1 MSGPETT
8 ALKDAAVADLVRA
21 ALAEDIGDGDITS
34 AAIVPEDRTCIARIK
49 AKAPGVLAGIHVAEA
64 VFMAVDPRLDF
75 EAAAFDGSHLS
86 PGDHV
91 AVIGG
96 SARAMLAAE
105 RTALNFLQRM
115 SGIASATAEAVRVLA
130 GSGVTLLD
138 TRKTAPGMRALEKY
152 AVTCGGGENHRHG
165 LFDRYLVKENH
176 VALAGGVALAVEAAR
191 RARPDQP
198 VEVEVGNLEELDVAL
213 AANADRVLLDNF
225 TPAAAHEAV
234 TRVAGRCQV
243 EISGGVNRENLRAYA
258 AAHPDFISA
267 GFITHS
273 APALDMSMKVV
284 A

>member
-1 MSGPETT
+1 MCITT
-8 ALKDAAVADLVRA
+8 WPAQAV
-21 ALAEDIGDGDITS
+21 
-34 AAIVPEDRTCIARIK
+34 VPEGRTCIARIK

-64 VFMAVDPRLDF
+64 VFMAIDGGIDF
-75 EAAAFDGSHLS
+75 EAAHYDGSHLA

-96 SARAMLAAE
+96 NARALLAGE
-105 RTALNFLQRM
+105 RTALNFLQRL
-115 SGIASATAEAVRVLA
+115 SGIATATADAVRLLA
-130 GSGVTLLD
+130 GSGAVLLD

-152 AVTCGGGENHRHG
+152 AVTCGGGQNHRIG
-165 LFDRYLVKENH
+165 LFDAYLVKENH
-176 VALAGGVALAVEAAR
+176 VALAGGIAAAVAAAR
-191 RARPDQP
+191 AAHPDLEL
-198 VEVEVGNLEELDVAL
+198 EVEVRNFEELDAAL
-213 AANADRVLLDNF
+213 QAGVDRVLLDNL

-234 TRVAGRCQV
+234 ARVAGRAKV
-243 EISGGVNRENLRAYA
+243 EISGGVNRDNLRAYA

>member
-1 MSGPETT
+1 LSASEAS
-8 ALKDAAVADLVRA
+8 ALKDAAVAELVRA

-34 AAIVPEDRTCIARIK
+34 EAVVPEGRSCIARIK

-64 VFMAVDPRLDF
+64 VFAAVDPRLDF
-75 EAAAFDGSHLS
+75 EAAHFDGSHLA

-96 SARAMLAAE
+96 SARSLLAAE
-105 RTALNFLQRM
+105 RTALNFLQRL
-115 SGIASATAEAVRVLA
+115 SGIATATAEAVRMLA

-138 TRKTAPGMRALEKY
+138 TRKTTPGMRALEKY
-152 AVTCGGGENHRHG
+152 AVTCGGGENHRRG
-165 LFDRYLVKENH
+165 LFDAYLVKENH
-176 VALAGGVALAVEAAR
+176 VALGGGVGAAVAAAR
-191 RARPDQP
+191 SARPGQP
-198 VEVEVGNLEELDVAL
+198 VEVEVRNLDELEAVLEAG
-213 AANADRVLLDNF
+213 ADRVLLDNF

-234 TRVAGRCQV
+234 NQVAGRCQV
-243 EISGGVNRENLRAYA
+243 EISGGVNRDNLRAFA
-258 AAHPDFISA
+258 AAHPDYISA